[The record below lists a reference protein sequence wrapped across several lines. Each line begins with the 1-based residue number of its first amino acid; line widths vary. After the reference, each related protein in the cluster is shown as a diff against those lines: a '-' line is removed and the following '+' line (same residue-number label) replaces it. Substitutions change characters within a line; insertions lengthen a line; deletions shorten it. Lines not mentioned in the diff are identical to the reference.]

1 MRKLLT
7 FFKTQNPRR
16 TGRGSAVAW
25 LEASSEAA
33 RCHAKDPRN
42 LSAASRFLQA
52 YSLSKNFV
60 LYRPRVLTAVASIAF
75 AVCSPSW
82 AQGFNGGGMNLGLG
96 PFTPNP
102 TASFV
107 STFGNQSSGSGTATY
122 TYTSVNIGNPAFIGT
137 LTYWLS
143 QWRLREMVVD
153 WLCRAVAVISPLQ

>member
-16 TGRGSAVAW
+16 AGQGSAGGW

-42 LSAASRFLQA
+42 SSAASRFLQA

-60 LYRPRVLTAVASIAF
+60 LYTSRVLTALTSIAF
-75 AVCSPSW
+75 TVCSPSW
-82 AQGFNGGGMNLGLG
+82 AQGFTGGGMNLGLG
-96 PFTPNP
+96 LFTPNP

-107 STFGNQSSGSGTATY
+107 ATFGNQSSGSGAATY
-122 TYTSVNIGNPAFIGT
+122 TQTSVSMGNPEFIGT
-137 LTYWLS
+137 PRTG
-143 QWRLREMVVD
+143 
-153 WLCRAVAVISPLQ
+153 